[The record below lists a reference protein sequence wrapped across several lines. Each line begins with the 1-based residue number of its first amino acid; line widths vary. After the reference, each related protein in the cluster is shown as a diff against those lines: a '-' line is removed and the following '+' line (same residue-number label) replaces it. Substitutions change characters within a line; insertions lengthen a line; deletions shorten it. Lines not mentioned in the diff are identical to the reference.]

1 MLEIIFLIA
10 SISAIVTMARR
21 RGSDV
26 VLWGGMAL
34 GGFIVLGW
42 AGTAYFAARH
52 LQDWMIFSEIAGWA
66 WIGGVF
72 LFVRFAVGASKPKP
86 WGMWSCPECHYLNAS
101 NAVVCEACSKPY
113 APSRKPNL

>member
-1 MLEIIFLIA
+1 LKFFLIA

-52 LQDWMIFSEIAGWA
+52 LQDWMIFSEIPGWA
-66 WIGGVF
+66 
-72 LFVRFAVGASKPKP
+72 
-86 WGMWSCPECHYLNAS
+86 
-101 NAVVCEACSKPY
+101 
-113 APSRKPNL
+113 